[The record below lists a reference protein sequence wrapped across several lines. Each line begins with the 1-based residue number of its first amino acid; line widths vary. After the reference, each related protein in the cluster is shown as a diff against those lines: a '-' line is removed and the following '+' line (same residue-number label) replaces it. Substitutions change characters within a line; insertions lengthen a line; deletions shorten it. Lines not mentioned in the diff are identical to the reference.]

1 MLLRPL
7 VRTKGGGVK
16 KAKSISIVS
25 GKKTCFIGNK
35 VAKIGRGTRS
45 TGEARSRM
53 NFVER
58 AQSVQAT
65 RKARVWANTAQ
76 RPEMVISM
84 GGAVGGRV

>member
-7 VRTKGGGVK
+7 LRTKGGGVK
-16 KAKSISIVS
+16 KAKSEKNIDRVWQ
-25 GKKTCFIGNK
+25 KTCFIGNK
-35 VAKIGRGTRS
+35 VAKIGRGTLS

-65 RKARVWANTAQ
+65 RKPRVWANKGE
-76 RPEMVISM
+76 RP
-84 GGAVGGRV
+84 